1 MRLDINDNFVLRTVE
16 SDHDVRRVAD
26 FNSTL
31 HSDTD
36 RPDPRIGVWVTDL
49 LTPGRHPTLAWD
61 DYFMVE
67 DKASGE
73 IVSSL
78 CIIPQTWTYGGVP
91 FDVGRIELV
100 GTLKDYRR
108 RGLVR
113 AQFEAAHRRC
123 AEQGHLVQGIT
134 GIPYYYRQFGYEY
147 ALDLGGGLIVSF
159 ESFPDKQHD
168 TPFVLREW
176 RPADLP
182 RLEALYAGFTRDRLV
197 VCPRPTGHW
206 LYRYDTTGEQ
216 SVQKR
221 WLHVITRAESV
232 IGYVSVPV
240 DTWEPRAR
248 IGEMVLGA
256 GLPEVVPWLMPRLR
270 EEIARVFPQI
280 FPQADPPPNR
290 QLYLNLGSRHPIYP
304 YLRDYPSVRRAP
316 YAWYMRVPDPAA
328 FMRHIA
334 PALERRIA
342 GGPLAGLSR
351 SLVLDFYTGGLR
363 LDFERG
369 RLAAA
374 ENLPPGVEG
383 AGAGF
388 PPLVFLQLLFG
399 YRSLKQLRRCWPD
412 VFCDSDVFP
421 VMDGLFPR
429 RLSWADGCLD

>member
-26 FNSTL
+26 FNSRL
-31 HSDTD
+31 HTTTDQPDT
-36 RPDPRIGVWVTDL
+36 RLGVWVTDL

-78 CIIPQTWTYGGVP
+78 CVIPQTWTYGGVP

-123 AEQGHLVQGIT
+123 AEQGIPVQGIT

-159 ESFPDKQHD
+159 ESFPDKRQG

-182 RLEALYAGFTRDRLV
+182 HVEALYAEFLRDKLV
-197 VCPRPTGHW
+197 ACPRPTDHW

-221 WLHVITRAESV
+221 WLVVITCTERV
-232 IGYVSVPV
+232 IGYVSIAV
-240 DTWEPRAR
+240 DTWGPWPR
-248 IGEMVLGA
+248 IDEMVLGA
-256 GLPEVVPWLMPRLR
+256 DLPEVVPWLMPLLR
-270 EEIARVFPQI
+270 EEVDRFFA
-280 FPQADPPPNR
+280 QADPPFNR
-290 QLYLNLGSRHPIYP
+290 QVFLNLGSRHAIYP
-304 YLRDYPSVRRAP
+304 YLRDYQSTQRAP
-316 YAWYMRVPDPAA
+316 YAWYMRVPDIAA
-328 FMRHIA
+328 FVRLVA
-334 PALERRIA
+334 PALERRVA

-369 RLAAA
+369 LLAAA

-399 YRSLKQLRRCWPD
+399 YRSLKQLRRCLPD

-421 VMDGLFPR
+421 VLDGLFPR
-429 RLSWADGCLD
+429 RPSWADGCLD